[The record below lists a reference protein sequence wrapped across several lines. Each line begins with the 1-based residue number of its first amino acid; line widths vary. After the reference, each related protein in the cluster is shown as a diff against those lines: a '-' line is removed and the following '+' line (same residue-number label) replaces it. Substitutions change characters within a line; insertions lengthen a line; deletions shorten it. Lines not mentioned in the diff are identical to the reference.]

1 MIFGSARGLSLKN
14 RAVVLTARGVP
25 VLLAAC
31 VVLGVCGAA
40 QAQAV
45 TVGDYIR
52 LDLTAAGG
60 RPAGV
65 EDRLQAPDL
74 LMQVYSDRDDI
85 PGWVTGSE
93 PRPIAR
99 AMMEALRVSRADGL
113 NPRDYHLET
122 LEQLMAVPYAGL
134 PAAGRVQRLATL
146 ELLLS
151 DAFLRLANDEAEGRL
166 NPETRRTSKPPPK
179 LEAALREALQKVF
192 AGAAP
197 GPVIEDFAPQDQGY
211 RGMREALARYR
222 LLAASGE
229 PPPVTAGP
237 ALGEG
242 DRGPR
247 VEALVR
253 RLQSAGDMAAGATPD
268 VFDSGVAAALRHYQA
283 RHGLRS
289 DAVAGPATLASLN
302 KPAAYWIDKL
312 RVNMERRRELPS
324 VLAPTRLMVNI
335 ADFHTTFFM
344 EDKPQLTEKVIV
356 GKSYQKTP
364 EFSSRIGYLV
374 VNPNWD
380 VPSSIARNEILPAA
394 REDSGYFS
402 RHDYQVLEGWGAGEK
417 RVNPN
422 SVDWKS
428 LSAARLP
435 YHFRQLDGP
444 DNPLGRVKFIFSNLH
459 DVYMHDT
466 PARGLFNAD
475 RRAFSHGCIRVD
487 NAMRLA
493 AELLRADGRENPGLL
508 LIQAVDEGSNRRIEL
523 NRAIPIYIVYMT
535 AWANDLNTIEFR
547 PDVYGR
553 DASVLAGLDTETR
566 SLSE

>member
-1 MIFGSARGLSLKN
+1 
-14 RAVVLTARGVP
+14 
-25 VLLAAC
+25 
-31 VVLGVCGAA
+31 
-40 QAQAV
+40 
-45 TVGDYIR
+45 
-52 LDLTAAGG
+52 
-60 RPAGV
+60 
-65 EDRLQAPDL
+65 
-74 LMQVYSDRDDI
+74 
-85 PGWVTGSE
+85 
-93 PRPIAR
+93 
-99 AMMEALRVSRADGL
+99 
-113 NPRDYHLET
+113 
-122 LEQLMAVPYAGL
+122 
-134 PAAGRVQRLATL
+134 
-146 ELLLS
+146 
-151 DAFLRLANDEAEGRL
+151 
-166 NPETRRTSKPPPK
+166 
-179 LEAALREALQKVF
+179 
-192 AGAAP
+192 
-197 GPVIEDFAPQDQGY
+197 
-211 RGMREALARYR
+211 
-222 LLAASGE
+222 
-229 PPPVTAGP
+229 
-237 ALGEG
+237 
-242 DRGPR
+242 
-247 VEALVR
+247 
-253 RLQSAGDMAAGATPD
+253 
-268 VFDSGVAAALRHYQA
+268 
-283 RHGLRS
+283 
-289 DAVAGPATLASLN
+289 
-302 KPAAYWIDKL
+302 
-312 RVNMERRRELPS
+312 MERRRELPS